1 MQRCW
6 PKKGRTHHTINM
18 ANTIR
23 LEIVTPEATVYS
35 EDVDMVTLPGV
46 EGQLGVLPQH
56 VRLMTQLVPG
66 EMIVHKSGEDHFLA
80 VGEGLVEI
88 TNDRVAIAT
97 NMAVAVESIDEA
109 AAEEARQRAA
119 ARLREK
125 LSSEEQASVKAT
137 LARSL
142 AQLHVKRRRR

>member
-1 MQRCW
+1 
-6 PKKGRTHHTINM
+6 M
-18 ANTIR
+18 ANTIK
-23 LEIVTPEATVYS
+23 LEIVTPEAMVYF

-46 EGQLGVLPQH
+46 EGQMGVLPQH

-66 EMIVHKSGEDHFLA
+66 EMIVRKDGRDDFMA
-80 VGEGLVEI
+80 VGEGLVEV
-88 TNDRVAIAT
+88 TNERVSIVT
-97 NMAVAVESIDEA
+97 NMAIAVDRIDEA

-125 LSSEEQASVKAT
+125 ISSEEVASVNAS

-142 AQLHVKRRRR
+142 AQLHVKRRHR